1 MAPTKRCATWCARD
15 GTAEARTL
23 AAKVA
28 DAWIAFAR
36 TGNPNHA
43 GLPAWPAFDAAR
55 GPMMV
60 FDNTCDVQDDYDRRA
75 RQVFVALTAA
85 RPR

>member
-1 MAPTKRCATWCARD
+1 MRANFGGAAT
-15 GTAEARTL
+15 
-23 AAKVA
+23 
-28 DAWIAFAR
+28 AFAR

-60 FDNTCDVQDDYDRRA
+60 FDTTCEVQDDYDRRA
-75 RQVFVALTAA
+75 RQVFAGM
-85 RPR
+85 